1 MMDKMSK
8 DLINLIQSDFPLESR
23 PFLKIA
29 DKLNISEQE
38 VIDIIK
44 ELKNNGY
51 IKRLG
56 GIFDSRKLGYYS
68 TLCAIKV
75 PLDRIDEVSK
85 LINSYNGVTHNYIR
99 NYEYNMWFTVIAPS
113 IEDVKEFLNSIKIKT
128 HIEDIIELPA
138 INLFKINVMFNIKE

>member
-1 MMDKMSK
+1 MDKMSK

>member
-1 MMDKMSK
+1 MEGNSK
-8 DLINLIQSDFPLESR
+8 DLLNLIQSNFPLESR

-29 DKLNISEQE
+29 KQLNISEKQ

-44 ELKNNGY
+44 ELKSNGY

-75 PLDRIDEVSK
+75 PLDRIDEVAK
-85 LINSYNGVTHNYIR
+85 IINCYN
-99 NYEYNMWFTVIAPS
+99 
-113 IEDVKEFLNSIKIKT
+113 
-128 HIEDIIELPA
+128 
-138 INLFKINVMFNIKE
+138 

>member
-1 MMDKMSK
+1 MDKNSK
-8 DLINLIQSDFPLESR
+8 ELLNLIQSKFPLESR

-29 DKLNISEQE
+29 KELNISEQQ

-75 PLDRIDEVSK
+75 PLDRITEVAE
-85 LINSYNGVTHNYIR
+85 LINSYNEVTHNYIR
-99 NYEYNMWFTVIAPS
+99 NHAYNMWFTVIAPS
-113 IEDVKEFLNSIKIKT
+113 VEEVKGFLNDIKIKT
-128 HIEDIIELPA
+128 DIEEVIELPVV
-138 INLFKINVMFNIKE
+138 NLFKINVIFNIKE